1 MVNVGQF
8 TVVGIGDTIASC
20 EQNYLEQ
27 MAAKGIAV
35 DQGSRL
41 ETDVSGVIAD
51 IRSAVIDGNTYYYFS
66 LEGED
71 VYYSL
76 PAKDNDV
83 AVILNPGDRVTIN
96 HAPVADGDASD
107 IVEGY
112 TIVLDRKG

>member
-1 MVNVGQF
+1 MGLPQ
-8 TVVGIGDTIASC
+8 
-20 EQNYLEQ
+20 
-27 MAAKGIAV
+27 AAWR
-35 DQGSRL
+35 SRF
-41 ETDVSGVIAD
+41 AD

-71 VYYSL
+71 VYYSI

-96 HAPVADGDASD
+96 HAPVSEEDAPD

-112 TIVLDRKG
+112 TIVLERRG